1 MSQVTLP
8 MISGS
13 SFSFLNYFGSYI
25 TINLS
30 SVFILGEYNVHLDDP
45 SDSLNTWF
53 LDCLSSDDLVSY
65 LLTPVTGTHHSL
77 NFMHPLST
85 HHL

>member
-13 SFSFLNYFGSYI
+13 SFSFLSCFGSYI
-25 TINLS
+25 TINHS
-30 SVFILGEYNVHLDDP
+30 SIFILGEYDVLLDD
-45 SDSLNTWF
+45 SSNSLNTWF
-53 LDCLSSDDLVSY
+53 LYCLSSDDLVPH
-65 LLTPVTGTHHSL
+65 LLIPVSGTHRSL